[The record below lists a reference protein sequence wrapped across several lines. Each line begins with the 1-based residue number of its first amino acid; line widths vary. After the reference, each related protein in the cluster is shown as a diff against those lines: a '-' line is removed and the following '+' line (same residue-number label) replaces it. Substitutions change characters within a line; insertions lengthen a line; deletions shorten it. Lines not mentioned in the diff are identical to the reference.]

1 MQLRWKP
8 EAGKTLIVF
17 DEIQQVERGLH
28 SLKYFADPL
37 YAITKLLNGE
47 RDFLAQGVNILFAE
61 GY

>member
-37 YAITKLLNGE
+37 YAITKLLNGI
-47 RDFLAQGVNILFAE
+47 F
-61 GY
+61 